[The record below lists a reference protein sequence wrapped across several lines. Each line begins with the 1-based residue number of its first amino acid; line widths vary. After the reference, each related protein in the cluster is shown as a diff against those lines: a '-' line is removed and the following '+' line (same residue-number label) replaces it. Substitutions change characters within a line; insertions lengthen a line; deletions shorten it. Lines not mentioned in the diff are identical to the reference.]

1 MENSKVFL
9 AESSRIRKHFCF
21 YAIMCSSCAL
31 SHLVSSSHRIHI
43 PCSMIL
49 KRLHA
54 YSQCLGDAY
63 SQRFGDAYSQCLGNA
78 LFLRTQYAQDCVR
91 ATLSSVSIHFLVALK
106 SHHRLSWRREHADGR
121 PRSFPLSWRHI
132 YASRLVE
139 TCLCLAL
146 GARAQFQFLRSIKPK
161 IVITIILAD
170 HSPAILEMRLSS
182 SVPNVVPDR
191 ERPVSRN
198 QGKRQHPVEASDT

>member
-1 MENSKVFL
+1 MLWRRV
-9 AESSRIRKHFCF
+9 
-21 YAIMCSSCAL
+21 L
-31 SHLVSSSHRIHI
+31 SMPWKRVVSANTMR
-43 PCSMIL
+43 
-49 KRLHA
+49 
-54 YSQCLGDAY
+54 
-63 SQRFGDAYSQCLGNA
+63 
-78 LFLRTQYAQDCVR
+78 AQDCVR
-91 ATLSSVSIHFLVALK
+91 ATLSNVSIHFLVALK

-121 PRSFPLSWRHI
+121 PRSFPLSWRHV